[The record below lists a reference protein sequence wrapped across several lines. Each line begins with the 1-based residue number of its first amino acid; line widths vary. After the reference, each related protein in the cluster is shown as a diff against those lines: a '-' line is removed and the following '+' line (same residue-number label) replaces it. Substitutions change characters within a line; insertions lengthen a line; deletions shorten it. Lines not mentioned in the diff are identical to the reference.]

1 MTVSSRIK
9 GRYPQFGLEG
19 ENEDVEQHDA
29 GGGEFRAG
37 AENETEKGAKG
48 RFDGGHG
55 VFLRKDEFRDEGA
68 EKGTHDHADGRVDEP
83 DEKTDDGAPAAGLGA
98 AGKFREIG
106 GYHIVEDGD
115 DDGDR
120 EPDEQEGQ
128 GHRLVAPVR
137 AAAPEVEEQQAH
149 PAQRRAGQAGDDAS
163 DDAGDPQGE
172 GKYGDKGFHFAK
184 VLIIFVGNKTHT
196 DMFAKDV
203 YVNRRRTLLEKM
215 RGAGESGVIL
225 LVGNA
230 EAPAQYKDN
239 CYKWRQ
245 DSTWLYYMGLDDPM
259 YAAILDIDSGEE
271 TIFADDVEIGDIIWM
286 GPQPTVAS
294 KAALVGVANSA
305 PYAQVDKAVKAAIKA
320 GRKVHYI
327 APSRYFNKLRLME
340 MIGRAR
346 IDLGVSEPLTKAI
359 ISMRLIK
366 EPVEIAAIDAAC
378 DLGFK
383 MHCDLGFKMH
393 SVARDSIR
401 LGIVEQDIVGK
412 MEGVALAEGWG
423 VSFPTILT
431 QHGETLHNHLHDKVI
446 EPGKLMVIDAGV
458 ESNEHYA
465 SDFTRTYPTS
475 GKFTPKQHEVYQIV
489 CDCNE
494 LAFSLVKPGITY
506 REVHLATARKMLEG
520 LSALGLVHGDL
531 DEMVA
536 LGIAGLFQPH
546 GLGHNM
552 GLDVHDME
560 DLNENWVGYD
570 PDQARAKQL
579 GLGSLRMARRLQPG
593 HVITD
598 EPGIYFI
605 PALIGQWKREGTGK
619 GFVNFDKL
627 ESYYDF
633 GGIRLEDDVLVT
645 EDGARRLGA
654 QRLPIFPDDVE
665 NAMAR

>member
-1 MTVSSRIK
+1 
-9 GRYPQFGLEG
+9 
-19 ENEDVEQHDA
+19 
-29 GGGEFRAG
+29 
-37 AENETEKGAKG
+37 
-48 RFDGGHG
+48 
-55 VFLRKDEFRDEGA
+55 
-68 EKGTHDHADGRVDEP
+68 
-83 DEKTDDGAPAAGLGA
+83 
-98 AGKFREIG
+98 
-106 GYHIVEDGD
+106 
-115 DDGDR
+115 
-120 EPDEQEGQ
+120 
-128 GHRLVAPVR
+128 
-137 AAAPEVEEQQAH
+137 
-149 PAQRRAGQAGDDAS
+149 
-163 DDAGDPQGE
+163 
-172 GKYGDKGFHFAK
+172 
-184 VLIIFVGNKTHT
+184 
-196 DMFAKDV
+196 MFAKEV
-203 YVNRRRTLLEKM
+203 YVRRRQTLRQKM
-215 RGAGESGVIL
+215 RQAGADGIVL
-225 LVGNA
+225 FVGNA

-245 DSTWLYYMGLDDPM
+245 DSTWLYYFGLDDPM
-259 YAAILDIDSGEE
+259 YAAILDIDGDTE
-271 TIFADDVEIGDIIWM
+271 TIYADDVEIGDIIWM
-286 GPQPTVAS
+286 GPQPSVQS
-294 KAALVGVANSA
+294 KAELAGVDRSA
-305 PYAQVDKAVKAAIKA
+305 PYAEVDKAVAAALKA
-320 GRKVHYI
+320 GRKVHHV
-327 APSRYFNKLRLME
+327 APSRYFNTIRLTE
-340 MIGRAR
+340 MLGR
-346 IDLGVSEPLTKAI
+346 VEPSEVLTKAV

-366 EPVEIAAIDAAC
+366 EIEEITAIDQAC
-378 DLGFK
+378 NLGV
-383 MHCDLGFKMH
+383 KMH
-393 SVARDSIR
+393 SVGRDSIR
-401 LGIVEQDIVGK
+401 PGIIEQEIVGR

-475 GKFTPKQHEVYQIV
+475 GKFTRKQREVYQIV

-494 LAFSLVKPGITY
+494 LAFSLTKPGITY

-570 PDQARAKQL
+570 PDQTRAKQL
-579 GLGSLRMARRLQPG
+579 GLGSLRMARRLRPG

-605 PALIGQWKREGTGK
+605 PALIEKWKEEGTGK
-619 GFVNFDKL
+619 DFVNFDKL

-645 EDGARRLGA
+645 PDGARRLGA
-654 QRLPIFPDDVE
+654 KRLPIQPDDVE
-665 NAMAR
+665 KAMAR